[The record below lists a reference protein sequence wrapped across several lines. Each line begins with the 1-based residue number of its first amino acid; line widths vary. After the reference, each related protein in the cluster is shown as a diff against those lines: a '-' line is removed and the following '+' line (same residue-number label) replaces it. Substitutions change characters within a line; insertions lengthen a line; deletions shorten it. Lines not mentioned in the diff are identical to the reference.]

1 MNIPMTSFYKHEVL
15 CVNPV
20 PTKSCLL
27 KYILYS
33 FCSLFLIL
41 ASHKYSQAQHA
52 YNQGTL
58 SDDYILDQW
67 TVEDG
72 LPVNSINDILHS
84 SDGYLWLATH
94 DGLVRFDGI
103 DFKLYT
109 SNEYP
114 ELKSSRIHSLEEASD
129 GNILIKTEGIHISR
143 MKDDSVTHLFSLDI
157 SISGNGSGS
166 YFHKDTRGNIWLGGG
181 DGLYMYREGSFQ
193 RMFPELVDFQV
204 INITYASDSEIWF
217 SSEQELGLFRIKDNT
232 LEKVLSR
239 APKSWDFGFS
249 AFENEFWISSSH
261 GLYRFSN
268 ERLDTMY
275 ANYNLDLSG
284 VRVHST
290 SEVYLAD
297 TFKGYIKIKDDKIV
311 PLPYSTPA
319 NQGFSNS
326 KVINGSV
333 WDATTIGI
341 YRDDEPIFEDSN
353 LNLINFQND
362 KEGNIWI
369 GTRHSGLF
377 RLRPKLFK
385 TYSEQQG
392 LPTKQVYTLLQ
403 SRDSTIWVG
412 TFGGGIAKIT
422 DETVEAG
429 YTIKINEESYKTN
442 MGFMQSFAETENGT
456 LLLCSIGAGL
466 QYLDQAT
473 KTTTDFG
480 GNPELTGYT
489 CYSLFYDSNGYLWVG
504 FDPYISKG
512 LVRFK
517 NGEWEQISGK
527 GNVPLTLVRNILE
540 TPSGELWFATLGHGL
555 IRFDGTQY
563 HQYDVSHGLSSNVVR
578 GLHFTEE
585 ESGSVLWVGFE
596 DIGLDRIPL
605 SNGFPDFDSIT
616 NYQTKDGLFD
626 NSIHTIYEDENERF
640 WINSNRGIFRVDR
653 SELNAFHRGE
663 IEALHSHGYT
673 EQDGLLN
680 REGNGGVYP
689 AGVQAFD
696 GYIWFPTQ
704 DGVVSF
710 HPDSIVAND
719 FIPPVTIQEITL
731 TDREPTLLDKTITLN
746 AGERDIEISYASLSF
761 TDSKQNQYRYILE
774 GYDDEWRN
782 VGTRRT
788 AYYTNIPS
796 GSYTFR
802 VQGSN
807 NEGIWNT
814 EGASFTVIVTPYFH
828 ETPVFYVL
836 VLFFL
841 VIVVISVVHLRNQYF
856 KRREE
861 VLKHQVA
868 IRTKELSEEKVKTES
883 QAKQLQELDEVKSRF
898 FTNITHE
905 LRTPLTLIMGP
916 LEQLQNGKTEADS
929 TQRDMMLRN
938 SKRLLHL
945 IDQLLDVTKLE
956 NKTVPINPESV
967 LIKPYIR
974 KCASLFIDAIEGK
987 NIGFTFTS
995 SALTNEVYIDPE
1007 KIEKVL
1013 GNLLGNALKFTPIGG
1028 QISVELDETDTTF
1041 LIRISDSGEGIPKE
1055 DLPNIFNRFYRVN
1068 RTMEEGFGIG
1078 LSIAKELV
1086 ELHKGAIEV
1095 ESKPG
1100 KGTTFTVSLLKGKD
1114 HFGSDVEITE
1124 TTKTDHVSE
1133 FSPLVLDEIFEE
1145 EVAEKAEENN
1155 DSQLLTHEE
1164 DKTTILL
1171 VDDNSDMRIHV
1182 GNILSEN
1189 YRVIKA
1195 KNGIEALKIVEQTP
1209 PDLIVADVMMPEMD
1223 GITLN
1228 RKLKECPIGSSI
1240 PFVFLTAKT
1249 DTESRISGISDGADF
1264 YLTKPFSANELKAVV
1279 KNLLSARSRLKK
1291 RILSELKIP
1300 EVIEKRDKKMAD
1312 PFIQKLHEVLEK
1324 EYSNHEFSV
1333 DMLQERMYMS
1343 RSSLYRTMNE
1353 KAGMNSLKYVT
1364 QFRLK
1369 KAYQMLMNEEGS
1381 ISEVAFAC
1389 GFNSLSY
1396 FGRVFKEHFKE
1407 SPSSFVRNLANHKQ
1421 PGDSL

>member
-1 MNIPMTSFYKHEVL
+1 MNIPMTSFYKYEVL

-27 KYILYS
+27 KYFFYF
-33 FCSLFLIL
+33 FCCLFLTL
-41 ASHKYSQAQHA
+41 TSYKYSQAQHA
-52 YNQGTL
+52 YKEGPL
-58 SDDYILDQW
+58 SNDYIIDQW

-72 LPVNSINDILHS
+72 LPVNSIYAVQQI

-94 DGLVRFDGI
+94 DGLVRYDGI
-103 DFKLYT
+103 EFKTYT
-109 SNEYP
+109 NAEYP
-114 ELKSSRIHSLEEASD
+114 GLKSNRIFYIQGALD
-129 GNILIKTEGIHISR
+129 GSIILKHEGPHISR
-143 MKDDSVTHLFSLDI
+143 FKDGSFTHLLSLDI
-157 SISGNGSGS
+157 SVSGNAVNSHL
-166 YFHKDTRGNIWLGGG
+166 YKDSAGTIWLGGD
-181 DGLYMYREGSFQ
+181 DGIYVYRRDSLE
-193 RMFPELVDFQV
+193 RAYPDLVNFPVSNILHHHESELWFSATNNDGVYRILDGVLTKEFSSQTKSWDYINDNFWITIDNKGYRFNKAGKDSIVIPEDFSLFGIYEFEKGEIHLVDTNYDGYSWIDGEIQPYLEDDPQ
-204 INITYASDSEIWF
+204 YALQKVLEKKYSTLWYSLNQNEEKILPISGNAPHLFFHEDNEGNMWIGT
-217 SSEQELGLFRIKDNT
+217 LLNGLFRVK
-232 LEKVLSR
+232 
-239 APKSWDFGFS
+239 
-249 AFENEFWISSSH
+249 
-261 GLYRFSN
+261 
-268 ERLDTMY
+268 
-275 ANYNLDLSG
+275 
-284 VRVHST
+284 
-290 SEVYLAD
+290 
-297 TFKGYIKIKDDKIV
+297 
-311 PLPYSTPA
+311 
-319 NQGFSNS
+319 
-326 KVINGSV
+326 
-333 WDATTIGI
+333 
-341 YRDDEPIFEDSN
+341 
-353 LNLINFQND
+353 
-362 KEGNIWI
+362 
-369 GTRHSGLF
+369 
-377 RLRPKLFK
+377 PKLFK
-385 TYSEQQG
+385 TYTKEDG
-392 LPTKQVYTLLQ
+392 LPGRGIYPVTQ
-403 SRDSTIWVG
+403 SKDSTIWIG
-412 TFGGGIAKIT
+412 TLGQGFAGIKNGEI
-422 DETVEAG
+422 EAG
-429 YTIKINEESYKTN
+429 YYPNVRKKA
-442 MGFMQSFAETENGT
+442 GDMQSFLETSDGSF
-456 LLLCSIGAGL
+456 LVSSINFGI
-466 QYLDQAT
+466 QKLDPVT
-473 KTTTDFG
+473 KTTYDIDG
-480 GNPELTGYT
+480 WPQGLA
-489 CYSLFYDSNGYLWVG
+489 YSLYEDSQNRIWA
-504 FDPYISKG
+504 G
-512 LVRFK
+512 LNPHKSLGLARFEE
-517 NGEWEQISGK
+517 GEWIRISDEHDIS
-527 GNVPLTLVRNILE
+527 NPIVQHILE
-540 TPSGELWFATLGHGL
+540 TPTGELWFATRGSGV
-555 IRFDGTQY
+555 IRFDGSTY
-563 HQYDVSHGLSSNVVR
+563 TLYSTADGLSSDYPR
-578 GLHFTEE
+578 ALHHTFEE
-585 ESGSVLWVGFE
+585 HGPVLWVGYE
-596 DIGLDRIPL
+596 DKGLDRIELKNGSPEL
-605 SNGFPDFDSIT
+605 SNIT
-616 NYQTKDGLFD
+616 NYQTKNGLFD
-626 NSIHTIYEDENERF
+626 NSVHIIIEDKNRRF
-640 WINSNRGIFRVDR
+640 WMNSNRGIHRVDID
-653 SELNAFHRGE
+653 ELNAFHNKQ
-663 IEALHSHGYT
+663 IETIYTRGYT
-673 EQDGLLN
+673 ENDGLLN

-689 AGVQAFD
+689 AGVLAFD
-696 GYIWFPTQ
+696 DYIWFPTQ

-719 FIPPVTIQEITL
+719 FIPPVKIQKIQVTDRSPALLNNEITL
-731 TDREPTLLDKTITLN
+731 EP
-746 AGERDIEISYASLSF
+746 GERDIEISYASLSF
-761 TDSKQNQYRYILE
+761 TDSQKNQYRYILE

-883 QAKQLQELDEVKSRF
+883 QAKQLQELDEAKSRF

-916 LEQLQNGKTEADS
+916 LEQLQNGKAETDS

-974 KCASLFIDAIEGK
+974 KCVSLFIDAIEGK

-1041 LIRISDSGEGIPKE
+1041 LIKISDSGEGIPEE

-1086 ELHKGAIEV
+1086 ELHNGSIKAD
-1095 ESKPG
+1095 SKPG
-1100 KGTTFTVSLLKGKD
+1100 KGTTFTVSLLKGKA
-1114 HFGSDVEITE
+1114 HFGADVEINE

-1133 FSPLVLDEIFEE
+1133 FSTLVLDETFEE
-1145 EVAEKAEENN
+1145 EVAEEAEENN

-1182 GNILSEN
+1182 GSILSEN
-1189 YRVIKA
+1189 YRVINA
-1195 KNGIEALKIVEQTP
+1195 KNGIEALKIVEKNP

-1312 PFIQKLHEVLEK
+1312 PFIQKLHEVLEQ
-1324 EYSNHEFSV
+1324 EFSNHEFSV

-1369 KAYQMLMNEEGS
+1369 KAYQMLMHQEGS